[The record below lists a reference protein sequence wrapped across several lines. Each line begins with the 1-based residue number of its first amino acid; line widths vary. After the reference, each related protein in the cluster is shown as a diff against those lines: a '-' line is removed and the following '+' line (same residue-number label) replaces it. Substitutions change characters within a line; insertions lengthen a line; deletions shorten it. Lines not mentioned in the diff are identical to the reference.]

1 MKLICSLGLYV
12 YQRKLLANK
21 QQRLT
26 EADILYTD
34 PGISGR
40 VNLRNS
46 KAEPIKGMQLR
57 TEVADSLRS
66 QSAFTITVQ
75 QKRSVN
81 ITRPD
86 CPYTIF
92 AFRQKQHNYE

>member
-1 MKLICSLGLYV
+1 VKLICSLSLYV

-26 EADILYTD
+26 EADILYTG
-34 PGISGR
+34 PGMSGS

-46 KAEPIKGMQLR
+46 KADSTKGIQLR
-57 TEVADSLRS
+57 TEVADSLRPEPIPS
-66 QSAFTITVQ
+66 QYNRNV
-75 QKRSVN
+75 V
-81 ITRPD
+81 RPN
-86 CPYTIF
+86 CSYTIF